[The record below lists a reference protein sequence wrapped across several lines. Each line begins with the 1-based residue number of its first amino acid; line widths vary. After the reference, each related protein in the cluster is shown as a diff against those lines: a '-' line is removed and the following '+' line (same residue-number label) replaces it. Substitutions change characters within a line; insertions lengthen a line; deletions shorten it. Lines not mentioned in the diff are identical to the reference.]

1 MVRAAGRPRGPPYG
15 PALAALRPA
24 RPWRP
29 FGPPLVLRA
38 WPGPPFGQPG
48 RPPGGPSAGLAA
60 TWPKLPASTVS
71 GLGDDPGRAA
81 GRSVRRDLAGALPQV
96 HLGVLASGLH
106 ALFGGTSPTPTFLSA
121 SSSGR
126 SAVRSRRPQPP
137 PSPPGLTV
145 APTHSSPPPRPGRD
159 RRDRRPDRS
168 GGPLDAHS
176 GLSSCRRPDPP
187 PRPLAVG
194 L

>member
-1 MVRAAGRPRGPPYG
+1 MAAQVNARNSSSICVWRAVTIVHGGPNSAAG
-15 PALAALRPA
+15 PA
-24 RPWRP
+24 
-29 FGPPLVLRA
+29 
-38 WPGPPFGQPG
+38 
-48 RPPGGPSAGLAA
+48 
-60 TWPKLPASTVS
+60 
-71 GLGDDPGRAA
+71 DDPGRAA

-106 ALFGGTSPTPTFLSA
+106 ALFMGTSPTPTFLSA

-145 APTHSSPPPRPGRD
+145 APTHSSPPPRPARD

-187 PRPLAVG
+187 PRPLVIPLSSSCRLPLIHEQGSAIV
-194 L
+194 